1 MAKDKEVLN
10 YLLEALDD
18 VGMTWL
24 VDEVREFRGRP
35 IEPSVSDALVA
46 QSRRSYNPRGGE
58 SPFERIEP
66 ISVETVVSP
75 TCRDCIEYVAA
86 RIQSIGSQL
95 EAIPED
101 AASLGITHV
110 QLGGEFEPAEGT
122 DGARTLL
129 SQVAES
135 IRQDLLR

>member
-10 YLLEALDD
+10 SLLEALDD

-24 VDEVREFRGRP
+24 VDEVRGFRGQP

-46 QSRRSYNPRGGE
+46 QSRRSYNSRGGE

-66 ISVETVVSP
+66 ISVETFVSP
-75 TCRDCIEYVAA
+75 TARDCIEYIAA
-86 RIQSIGSQL
+86 RIQSIESQL

-101 AASLGITHV
+101 AASLGVTCV
-110 QLGGEFEPAEGT
+110 QLGSEFEPSEGT
-122 DGARTLL
+122 NGARTFL